1 MGGVTEMGRRRRRNV
16 VGKEEGG
23 VHLAVLQVVAVEVV
37 LLLVAA
43 VDQVVQ
49 VTAVHHHHLIPVIAG
64 EEGEDLVV
72 TGVDA
77 VGGVTARAVVE
88 EVAVVAASRLVRDQ
102 IAVMIK
108 RHVPKKGGEI
118 HVAKA
123 GVIPHLES

>member
-1 MGGVTEMGRRRRRNV
+1 MGGVTGMGRRGRRNV

-23 VHLAVLQVVAVEVV
+23 VHLAVLQVAAVEVV

-43 VDQVVQ
+43 VDQVQQ

-72 TGVDA
+72 TGDDA
-77 VGGVTARAVVE
+77 VGGVTAQALVE

-108 RHVPKKGGEI
+108 RHVPKKGEEI
-118 HVAKA
+118 RVAKA
-123 GVIPHLES
+123 GVIPHLAS

>member
-1 MGGVTEMGRRRRRNV
+1 MGRRGRRNV

-23 VHLAVLQVVAVEVV
+23 VHLAGQVVAVEVV

-72 TGVDA
+72 TGDDA
-77 VGGVTARAVVE
+77 VGGVTAQAVVE
-88 EVAVVAASRLVRDQ
+88 DVAVVAASRLVRDQ

-108 RHVPKKGGEI
+108 RHVPKRGGEI